1 MNNNVTKTTI
11 LGMSR
16 KVFISI
22 VTAIVIVVAIDGV
35 LIYKSTK
42 KPAKKPAANSD
53 QTTSQQ
59 DKKKVVKKS
68 NKEILLDFI
77 SGEKSVHGSDIPVTV
92 GCRTATTKTGQS
104 YEEYYPI
111 VGESGIIGY
120 HFFNDDQ
127 NVFVAYCDGD
137 NKLIIKSYG
146 VDGDDN
152 VELLSGYDSMEFLDL
167 SDQEK
172 ISIYQTTLPNGKQAF
187 MVENWGQLSSTG
199 DGVTYGIGV
208 YEINE
213 DGTLTETMS
222 DETAGSG
229 DEDITADLRNTY
241 NSAVGANVNQERF
254 ERAFYDE
261 DLLINDAADAS
272 EFITVEMISKYQKEM
287 DAGQFGNTCP
297 TYSIGEE
304 WGTFTIKNV
313 NN

>member
-1 MNNNVTKTTI
+1 MNNHVTKTTI

-42 KPAKKPAANSD
+42 KPEKKPAANSA
-53 QTTSQQ
+53 QTASQQ

-77 SGEKSVHGSDIPVTV
+77 SSEKSVHGSDIPVTV

-127 NVFVAYCDGD
+127 NVFIAYCDED
-137 NKLIIKSYG
+137 NKLMIKSYG
-146 VDGDDN
+146 VDRDGN
-152 VELLSGYDSMEFLDL
+152 VELLSRYDSMEFLDI

-229 DEDITADLRNTY
+229 DGDITADLRNTY

-272 EFITVEMISKYQKEM
+272 EFITVEMISKYKKEM
-287 DAGQFGNTCP
+287 DAGQFENTCP

-304 WGTFTIKNV
+304 WGTITITND

>member
-42 KPAKKPAANSD
+42 KPEKKPAANSA
-53 QTTSQQ
+53 QTASQQ

-92 GCRTATTKTGQS
+92 GCHTATTKTGQS
-104 YEEYYPI
+104 YEEYYPT

-127 NVFVAYCDGD
+127 NAFIAYCDED
-137 NKLIIKSYG
+137 NKLMIKSYG
-146 VDGDDN
+146 VDRDGN
-152 VELLSGYDSMEFLDL
+152 VELLSRYDSMEFLDI

-254 ERAFYDE
+254 ERAFYDGE
-261 DLLINDAADAS
+261 LLINDAADAS
-272 EFITVEMISKYQKEM
+272 EFITVEMISKYKKEM
-287 DAGQFGNTCP
+287 DAGQFENTCP

-304 WGTFTIKNV
+304 WGTITITNV

>member
-1 MNNNVTKTTI
+1 MNNHVTKTTI

-68 NKEILLDFI
+68 NKEILSDFI
-77 SGEKSVHGSDIPVTV
+77 SGEKSVLGSGIPVTV

-127 NVFVAYCDGD
+127 NVFIAYCDED
-137 NKLIIKSYG
+137 NKLMIKSYG
-146 VDGDDN
+146 VDRDGN
-152 VELLSGYDSMEFLDL
+152 VELLSRYDSMEFLDI

-229 DEDITADLRNTY
+229 DGDITADLRNTY

-272 EFITVEMISKYQKEM
+272 EFITVEMISKYKKEM
-287 DAGQFGNTCP
+287 DAGQFENTCP

-304 WGTFTIKNV
+304 WGTITITND

>member
-1 MNNNVTKTTI
+1 MNNHVTKTTI

-42 KPAKKPAANSD
+42 KPEKKPAANSA
-53 QTTSQQ
+53 QTASQQ

-68 NKEILLDFI
+68 NKEILSDFI
-77 SGEKSVHGSDIPVTV
+77 SGEKSVLGSDIPVTV
-92 GCRTATTKTGQS
+92 GGHTGTTKTGQS
-104 YEEYYPI
+104 YEEYYPT

-127 NVFVAYCDGD
+127 NAFIAYCDGD

-146 VDGDDN
+146 VDRDGN
-152 VELLSGYDSMEFLDL
+152 VELLSRYDSMEFLDI

-199 DGVTYGIGV
+199 DGVTYRIGV

-229 DEDITADLRNTY
+229 DGDITADLRNTY

-254 ERAFYDE
+254 ERAFYDGE
-261 DLLINDAADAS
+261 LLINDAADAS
-272 EFITVEMISKYQKEM
+272 EFITVEMISKYKKEM

-304 WGTFTIKNV
+304 WGTFTITNV